1 MATSESRD
9 FYFNVTI
16 VDEANGDKD
25 RFHQPMPPS
34 VVVPVIIT
42 EQQRT
47 LCHLACGLKKRRQ
60 SPTGYFTH
68 VLFCRIGS
76 SRAEY
81 FGSQENFENT
91 ALLDLFLG
99 FLDRG
104 IVGGTHR
111 DLSSSN
117 PCNYAASRSPRVAT
131 SAAAM

>member
-16 VDEANGDKD
+16 IDEANGDKD

-47 LCHLACGLKKRRQ
+47 LCHLACGLKKGVSHRRVILRM
-60 SPTGYFTH
+60 FFF
-68 VLFCRIGS
+68 VVFGS

-81 FGSQENFENT
+81 FGSQYVS
-91 ALLDLFLG
+91 L
-99 FLDRG
+99 
-104 IVGGTHR
+104 V
-111 DLSSSN
+111 
-117 PCNYAASRSPRVAT
+117 
-131 SAAAM
+131 